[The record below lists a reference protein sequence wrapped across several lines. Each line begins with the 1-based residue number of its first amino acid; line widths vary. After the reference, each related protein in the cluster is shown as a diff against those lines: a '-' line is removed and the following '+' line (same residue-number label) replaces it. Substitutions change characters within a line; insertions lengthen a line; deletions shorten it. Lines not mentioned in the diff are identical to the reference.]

1 MSFDSG
7 GKSGG
12 GSSSSSAGG
21 RVATAGGTKL
31 FNQADPVIGQILQ
44 TVMQLLQGNIYGP
57 AATPLIQR
65 GVDASRQATSQSM
78 QGADAYLA
86 KIGASRSPFA
96 AQIESQINQAGETAT
111 ANVPT
116 DIASQLLSLFG
127 GQAGSSLGQSF
138 SGLLG
143 GGGETGHTS
152 QSGKSGPSGGLDIN
166 PGGIFKS
173 LGSLF

>member
-1 MSFDSG
+1 MSMGS
-7 GKSGG
+7 GKSN
-12 GSSSSSAGG
+12 SSSSSAGG

-31 FNQADPVIGQILQ
+31 FNQADPVIGQILG

-96 AQIESQINQAGETAT
+96 AQTESQINQAGNNAT
-111 ANVPT
+111 AQVPT
-116 DIASQLLSLFG
+116 DIATALLSLFG

-138 SGLLG
+138 GGLIG
-143 GGGETGHTS
+143 GGSQTGHTS
-152 QSGKSGPSGGLDIN
+152 GSSKTSNFDPGQFIGDIA
-166 PGGIFKS
+166 GGIF
-173 LGSLF
+173 GGH